1 LCHASSLKAF
11 LARKTQGLGLSDRV
25 WRYTEAF
32 KNEIELGLD
41 LGIRS
46 GKSAAAMTRDLRQ
59 YLQHPDKL
67 FRRVR
72 DEHGLLKL
80 GV

>member
-1 LCHASSLKAF
+1 M
-11 LARKTQGLGLSDRV
+11 
-25 WRYTEAF
+25 
-32 KNEIELGLD
+32 GLD

-80 GV
+80 SQVAKDFHP

>member
-1 LCHASSLKAF
+1 M
-11 LARKTQGLGLSDRV
+11 
-25 WRYTEAF
+25 
-32 KNEIELGLD
+32 GLD

-46 GKSAAAMTRDLRQ
+46 GKSAATMTRDLRQ
-59 YLQHPDKL
+59 YLRHPDKL

-80 GV
+80 STSTRDAECTAARI